1 MDDGNE
7 AMAEGR
13 TQWPVR
19 PPRQKIQNIPSPAHG
34 SSPAPGEQR
43 PPPGCT
49 CPISALGGV
58 CLGVIPLGSHPSLWS
73 PTSCVCVP
81 SDPPLHVHLP
91 SLPPSAPVC
100 PCLALPECPPRP
112 ERTCVLGSGLAS
124 AAAFVSDSLNFMAGP
139 CPGGRAGVRL
149 VLTKVVTYGSGSPAV
164 GRGSARGSVWVSGGS
179 DPAAPVTPS
188 SEDGNSPVFHHF
200 SSCAHFCFPQNTHAI
215 DASLSFLLLKWH
227 FSLEL
232 PVYSLL

>member
-19 PPRQKIQNIPSPAHG
+19 PPRRKIQNIPSPAHG
-34 SSPAPGEQR
+34 SSPAPGEQW

-58 CLGVIPLGSHPSLWS
+58 CLGVSLPGSHPSLWP
-73 PTSCVCVP
+73 PTSCVFVP
-81 SDPPLHVHLP
+81 SDPLLHVHLP
-91 SLPPSAPVC
+91 SLPPLRSR
-100 PCLALPECPPRP
+100 LTLPEHPPLP
-112 ERTCVLGSGLAS
+112 EHTCVLGSGLLS

-164 GRGSARGSVWVSGGS
+164 GRGSAQGSVWVSGGS
-179 DPAAPVTPS
+179 DPVAPVTPS
-188 SEDGNSPVFHHF
+188 SEDGNSQSFTTSAAAPTSVFPQTPLPLMLPCH
-200 SSCAHFCFPQNTHAI
+200 SSC
-215 DASLSFLLLKWH
+215 
-227 FSLEL
+227 
-232 PVYSLL
+232 